1 MNKRWIVLAL
11 LALLA
16 LTACGNKNSDKE
28 VAPSVD
34 SSVEQDVKA
43 ITDSI
48 NGSYANSMYSVVQ
61 LSDTLNMTLIYDTT
75 GKAYAETDYANG
87 FYTAKDKSLVAQYD
101 SSNKPYWNLETEYTP
116 LYTVEKSAE
125 LLGVGKAELVD
136 DITDSKD
143 GYKTYHIKVSG
154 ANIKSLYD
162 KYTQDALD
170 QYCMD
175 CFGKK
180 SNSLDDTDSFN
191 VYFTDKGE
199 NLSNGT
205 LLAQSATSDDKIV
218 WNYSGYFTLGAL
230 TFDPNLE
237 KISSNI
243 DFNSANGIITAEKD
257 KIGSAIV
264 KAVEEN
270 DKIKSLLENSIKK
283 VG

>member
-1 MNKRWIVLAL
+1 MNKRWIVLAFL
-11 LALLA
+11 V
-16 LTACGNKNSDKE
+16 LTACSNKDKKKE
-28 VAPSVD
+28 VDSNVD
-34 SSVEQDVKA
+34 SSVEQDVKS
-43 ITDSI
+43 IRDSI

-61 LSDTLNMTLIYDTT
+61 LSDKLNMTLIYDTT

-125 LLGVGKAELVD
+125 LLESGKAELVQD
-136 DITDSKD
+136 VTDSKD

-154 ANIKSLYD
+154 TNIKSLYGS
-162 KYTQDALD
+162 YTQDALD

-175 CFGKK
+175 CFGKEANK
-180 SNSLDDTDSFN
+180 LDDTDSFN

-205 LLAQSATSDDKIV
+205 LLVTSSASDDKIV

-230 TFDPNLE
+230 TFDSDLE
-237 KISSNI
+237 NISSNI
-243 DFNSANGIITAEKD
+243 DFNYANGIITAEKD
-257 KIGSAIV
+257 KIGDAIV

-270 DKIKSLLENSIKK
+270 DKIKSLLESSIKK